1 VDFRRAVSIELRDVD
16 RHTRWNG
23 TGVDERDYLTAIG
36 VTENLEAF
44 DHEAGERRQI
54 ETLDVWIER
63 VPVPEVEALLRVV
76 LDRNAHPL
84 PDWRAE
90 LYVRVPG
97 PLYRDLVATAA
108 GGVGRI
114 AVTSRLPTRGGAVE
128 MAIGSHAVK
137 VQLEDVMIT
146 AERPLA
152 MQAPVAAAEP
162 FVPPAEAEFAA
173 LLETAVPGGRA
184 QSPQLWQIGLE
195 LVRSAAEITGRPDV
209 TPRAVG
215 DDLGRLLV
223 AVREAF
229 RPVPLDGRHALGPA
243 AGGFHRLDDPV
254 GDAPDER
261 DLPPVLAE
269 RVDPLWAHVP
279 PPEARDPA
287 HPALVPPPVDRLEA
301 VAGRY
306 CAEEHLASPTLEWAI
321 VDALVHHATLHV
333 VVEPPDPAADARRAF
348 VARAKRVAIEA
359 AWLAATAWA
368 ALLVAP
374 GATTFWVI
382 VLGVTAI
389 RWLRPRAGGV
399 STAEAARREGARL
412 AADLRAA
419 YARVCDAA
427 FNAGQVRSLLYGL
440 ESRGVTVNPW
450 VYHVLDK
457 RIRRGGEVR

>member
-1 VDFRRAVSIELRDVD
+1 MDFRRAVSIELRDVD

-44 DHEAGERRQI
+44 DHDAGERRQI

-76 LDRNAHPL
+76 LDRSGHPL

-128 MAIGSHAVK
+128 MAVGSHAVK

-162 FVPPAEAEFAA
+162 FVPPAEAEFVT

-195 LVRSAAEITGRPDV
+195 LVRSAAELTGRPDT

-215 DDLGRLLV
+215 DDLGRLIV

-229 RPVPLDGRHALGPA
+229 RPVPLHGLQALGSAP
-243 AGGFHRLDDPV
+243 GVEHRLDDRA
-254 GDAPDER
+254 DAL

-287 HPALVPPPVDRLEA
+287 HPALVPPPIDRLEA

-321 VDALVHHATLHV
+321 VDALVHHATMHV
-333 VVEPPDPAADARRAF
+333 VVEQPDPVAETRRVRAE
-348 VARAKRVAIEA
+348 RAKRLAIEA
-359 AWLAATAWA
+359 AWLAGTAWA
-368 ALLVAP
+368 AFLVAP

-399 STAEAARREGARL
+399 STAESARREAARL

-457 RIRRGGEVR
+457 RIRRSGEVR